1 MRRHLTP
8 SGRFRHSTLP
18 GRVMLA
24 AAARAGTLAPAALNR
39 RLDERM
45 RDVVASSVGRSYRK
59 SNART
64 SKLIGIDLAE
74 FGYDVPTRRP
84 AK

>member
-1 MRRHLTP
+1 
-8 SGRFRHSTLP
+8 
-18 GRVMLA
+18 MLA
-24 AAARAGTLAPAALNR
+24 AASRTGKLAPTAFNS

-45 RDVVASSVGRSYRK
+45 RDVVANSVGRSYRK

-74 FGYDVPTRRP
+74 FGYDVPTPRP